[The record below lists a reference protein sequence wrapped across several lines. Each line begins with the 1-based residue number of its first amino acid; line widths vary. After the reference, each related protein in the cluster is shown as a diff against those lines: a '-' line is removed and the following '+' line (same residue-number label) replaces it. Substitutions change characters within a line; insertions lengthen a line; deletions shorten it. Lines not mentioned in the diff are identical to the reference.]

1 MSTTTKK
8 KTTKKNN
15 PSDIPD
21 SMATWS
27 KSSMTSE
34 VLKFYRTNETAQ
46 LPVFATKQSAC
57 FDMYANL
64 INGEEVQYYQ
74 AIATKVLPRRISFDI
89 NSNRS
94 FIQLNDSERMLIP
107 TGLIADIPEG
117 FSVRLHSRS
126 GLAFKQGVYL
136 TNCEGII
143 DEDYVDPIFAMVTNI
158 SNVPVK
164 IFGGDRICQ
173 GELVRCEKY
182 TLDESDEAPSQ
193 KTDRDGGF
201 GSTGT

>member
-1 MSTTTKK
+1 MSTAKK
-8 KTTKKNN
+8 KVVTKTESSPTTNKV
-15 PSDIPD
+15 
-21 SMATWS
+21 
-27 KSSMTSE
+27 TS
-34 VLKFYRTNETAQ
+34 LKFYRTTESAI
-46 LPVFATKQSAC
+46 LPTFATKQSAC
-57 FDMYANL
+57 FDLYANL

-74 AIATKVLPRRISFDI
+74 AIATKVLPRKVSFDI
-89 NSNRS
+89 NTNRS
-94 FIQLNDSERMLIP
+94 FIPINNEERMLIP
-107 TGLIADIPEG
+107 LGLIADIPEG

-143 DEDYVDPIFAMVTNI
+143 DSDYVDPMFAMVTNM

-164 IFGGDRICQ
+164 IYDGDRICQ

-182 TLDESDEAPSQ
+182 TLDESDEAPTQ
-193 KTDRDGGF
+193 KTDREGGF

>member
-1 MSTTTKK
+1 MSTAKK
-8 KTTKKNN
+8 KVVTKTESSPTTNKV
-15 PSDIPD
+15 
-21 SMATWS
+21 
-27 KSSMTSE
+27 TS
-34 VLKFYRTNETAQ
+34 LKFYRTTESAI
-46 LPVFATKQSAC
+46 LPTFATKQSAC
-57 FDMYANL
+57 FDLYANL
-64 INGEEVQYYQ
+64 INGEHVQYYQ
-74 AIATKVLPRRISFDI
+74 AIATKVLPRKVAFDI
-89 NSNRS
+89 NTNRS
-94 FIQLNDSERMLIP
+94 FIQLNNMERMLIP
-107 TGLIADIPEG
+107 LGLIADIPVG

-143 DEDYVDPIFAMVTNI
+143 DSDYVDPMFAMITNM

-164 IFGGDRICQ
+164 IYDGDRICQ

>member
-1 MSTTTKK
+1 MSTAKK
-8 KTTKKNN
+8 KVVAKTESSPTTN
-15 PSDIPD
+15 
-21 SMATWS
+21 
-27 KSSMTSE
+27 TS
-34 VLKFYRTNETAQ
+34 LKFYKTNEEAQ
-46 LPVFATKQSAC
+46 LPTFATDKSAC
-57 FDMYANL
+57 FDLYANL

>member
-1 MSTTTKK
+1 MSTAKK
-8 KTTKKNN
+8 KVVAKTESSPTTN
-15 PSDIPD
+15 
-21 SMATWS
+21 
-27 KSSMTSE
+27 TS
-34 VLKFYRTNETAQ
+34 LKFYKTNEEAQ
-46 LPVFATKQSAC
+46 LPTFATDKSAC
-57 FDMYANL
+57 FDLYANL

-182 TLDESDEAPSQ
+182 TLEESDEAPSQ
-193 KTDRDGGF
+193 KTYRDGGF

>member
-1 MSTTTKK
+1 MSTAKK
-8 KTTKKNN
+8 KVVAKTESSPTTN
-15 PSDIPD
+15 
-21 SMATWS
+21 
-27 KSSMTSE
+27 TS
-34 VLKFYRTNETAQ
+34 LKFYKTNEEAQ
-46 LPVFATKQSAC
+46 LPTFATDKSAC
-57 FDMYANL
+57 FDLYANL

-164 IFGGDRICQ
+164 IYDGDRICQ

-182 TLDESDEAPSQ
+182 SLDESDEAPSQ

>member
-1 MSTTTKK
+1 MSTAKK
-8 KTTKKNN
+8 KVVAKTETPSPTTN
-15 PSDIPD
+15 
-21 SMATWS
+21 
-27 KSSMTSE
+27 TSTS
-34 VLKFYRTNETAQ
+34 LKFYRLNEQAI
-46 LPVFATKQSAC
+46 LPTFATKQSAC
-57 FDMYANL
+57 FDLYANL

-74 AIATKVLPRRISFDI
+74 AIATKVLPRKVSFDI

-94 FIQLNDSERMLIP
+94 FIPINNEERMLIP
-107 TGLIADIPEG
+107 LGLIADIPEG

-143 DEDYVDPIFAMVTNI
+143 DSDYVDPMFAMITNM

-164 IFGGDRICQ
+164 IYDGDRICQ

-193 KTDRDGGF
+193 KTDREGGF
-201 GSTGT
+201 GSTGV